1 MIRSRSFTVISAIG
15 LVLVVGPLGWQDAQ
29 GESGFGLGNWGGSSI
44 SVGRSTFYAN
54 GLVSNPVG
62 NTSFFNNG
70 LVGRQYGN
78 LTLYNNGLVAGRS
91 GPNTYYSNLAV
102 GVPLRR
108 GAGPGVTVYGGGYPY
123 PQGPGPYPFGVP
135 GSPSVGNT
143 PWSTTP
149 WSQTPWGRR

>member
-1 MIRSRSFTVISAIG
+1 MSCSKAFVGFVCLG
-15 LVLVVGPLGWQDAQ
+15 LAELWAGDAVR
-29 GESGFGLGNWGGSSI
+29 GETGFGLGNWGGSSV

-54 GLVSNPVG
+54 GLVSNQVG

-91 GPNTYYSNLAV
+91 GPNTFYSNLAV
-102 GVPLRR
+102 GVPVRAS
-108 GAGPGVTVYGGGYPY
+108 GGPGLTVYGGGYPY

-135 GSPSVGNT
+135 PGRPAAG
-143 PWSTTP
+143 TTP
-149 WSQTPWGRR
+149 WATKPWAQTPWQRR